1 MSSKF
6 LLLLP
11 AAILT
16 SCSANRIEISPQPL
30 FSSETE
36 ARVRDCPLAA
46 IDSLAPCRI
55 NTPVVKMPGVH
66 VSGDTLTFAVSAPG
80 ANEVRI
86 TGGIELPLDRVGD
99 SDIFAASIRVP
110 KIHRAVI
117 GYRIFTDSTKGS
129 PPRFEFRGD
138 STGCRPL
145 RARQLR
151 GSLRFDTLFA
161 QPLGERRELISYL
174 PAVKPA
180 NGRYDVVYV
189 PDGGLVKQLAP
200 LLDTLIA
207 MHRLRPIAL
216 VGVRASQQFRA
227 NEYVWGFK
235 NDSARFAAHEKFFVE
250 HVINWAEKTLSV
262 SNQRVGRMIWGASN
276 GGAFAVAMGLR
287 HPNLFSHVFAASPV
301 FELLP
306 IAVRSPLP
314 VFHIAAGTFE
324 GTSRD
329 RAIGLAAVLGDQGAR
344 SFLDEFTG
352 GHDEVQWLEW
362 VVRVLLEEQS

>member
-6 LLLLP
+6 LLVFP
-11 AAILT
+11 VAILI
-16 SCSANRIEISPQPL
+16 SCNANRIQISPPQL
-30 FSSETE
+30 FSSGAD
-36 ARVRDCPLAA
+36 ARVRDCPLLA
-46 IDSLAPCRI
+46 IDSLAPCRVT
-55 NTPVVKMPGVH
+55 TPVVKTPGVRT
-66 VSGDTLTFAVSAPG
+66 SGDTLTFAVSAPT
-80 ANEVRI
+80 AHEVRI
-86 TGGIELPLDRVGD
+86 TGGIELPLDRVGG
-99 SDIFAASIRVP
+99 SDIFAAAIRVP
-110 KIHRAVI
+110 NLHRAII
-117 GYRIFTDSTKGS
+117 GYRIFTDSTRGI

-138 STGCRPL
+138 SSGCRPQ

-161 QPLGERRELISYL
+161 QSLGERRELISYI
-174 PAVKPA
+174 PPHKST

-207 MHRLRPIAL
+207 THKLRPIVL

-235 NDSARFAAHEKFFVE
+235 NDSIRFLAHEQFFIQ
-250 HVINWAEKTLSV
+250 HVLSWAEKTLFV
-262 SNQRVGRMIWGASN
+262 SNERVGRMIWGASN

-287 HPNLFSHVFAASPV
+287 HPSLFSHVFAASPV

-306 IAVRSPLP
+306 NAVRSPLP
-314 VFHIAAGTFE
+314 AFHISAGTFE

-329 RAIGLAAVLGDQGAR
+329 RAVGLATVLGDMGAR
-344 SFLDEFTG
+344 SFLDAFIG

-362 VVRVLLEEQS
+362 VTRVLLEDQS